1 MKGRFHSTRE
11 QRSNA
16 ALFHPGPGYVTV
28 SDSRSGIRSMEK
40 FGDDEFAARQHL
52 SYLLRS
58 NTKADHYLY
67 LNGELIK

>member
-11 QRSNA
+11 QRINV
-16 ALFHPGPGYVTV
+16 ALFQPGHGYVVV
-28 SDSRSGIRSMEK
+28 SDSHSGIRSMEK
-40 FGDDEFAARQHL
+40 FNDDEFAARQHL

-67 LNGELIK
+67 LNGELMK